1 MSGSDMVYLPGG
13 EFVMGSDRDYPE
25 ERPAH
30 LRRVEGFHIDR
41 TPVTNAQF
49 ARFVRET
56 GYVTTAELA
65 PDPADYPGADPD
77 LLVAGS
83 LRFTP
88 PPGPVPLDDFRRW
101 WAYVPG
107 ASWRRP
113 QGDGAPAIDDHPVV
127 HLSHHDA
134 KAYARWAGLDLPT
147 EAEWEYAAHG
157 GLRGTRFAWGD
168 QFAPDGRTMAN
179 TWHGEFPWQNLDPD
193 GHQRTSP
200 VGSYPANGFGLYDMI
215 GNVWEWTDSP
225 ATPSH
230 HAAAVAA
237 SPLAAPR
244 SPLLGDPSGRTTTTP
259 ASSGPE
265 AATGGAPASCCSPGA
280 TPTPGVQPR
289 KVIKGGSHLCAAN
302 YCRRYRPAARQ
313 AEDVD
318 SATSHL
324 GFRCVRRD

>member
-1 MSGSDMVYLPGG
+1 MSTARDMVHVPGG
-13 EFVMGSDRDYPE
+13 EFVMGSDADYPE

-49 ARFVRET
+49 AQFVRET
-56 GYVTTAELA
+56 GYVTTAETA
-65 PDPADYPGADPD
+65 PDPADYPGADPA

-88 PPGPVPLDDFRRW
+88 PPGPVPLDDYRRW
-101 WAYVPG
+101 WNYVPG

-113 QGDGAPAIDDHPVV
+113 QLDDAPAVDDHPVV
-127 HLSHHDA
+127 HVSHHDA
-134 KAYARWAGLDLPT
+134 TAYARWAGLDLPT

-157 GLRGTRFAWGD
+157 GAGGTRFQWGD
-168 QFAPDGRTMAN
+168 EFAPGGRAMAN

-200 VGSYPANGFGLYDMI
+200 VGAYPANEFGLVDTI

-225 ATPSH
+225 ATASH
-230 HAAAVAA
+230 HAAVV
-237 SPLAAPR
+237 
-244 SPLLGDPSGRTTTTP
+244 GTTTTTATP
-259 ASSGPE
+259 SGTR
-265 AATGGAPASCCSPGA
+265 AATGGAPASCCSPGGSA
-280 TPTPGVQPR
+280 APGAQPR

-324 GFRCVRRD
+324 GFRCIRRT